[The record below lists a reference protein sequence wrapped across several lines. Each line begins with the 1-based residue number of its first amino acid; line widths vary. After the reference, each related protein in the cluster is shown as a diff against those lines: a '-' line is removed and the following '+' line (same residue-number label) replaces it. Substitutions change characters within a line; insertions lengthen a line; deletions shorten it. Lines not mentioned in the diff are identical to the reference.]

1 MERMGCILTKVFS
14 AKSIHSGSHLIQDT
28 IKQTFHTSLYTKY
41 ITDIYL
47 LYTRYIMKIIVDLD
61 QAVLDK
67 VQKEADNE
75 RRSRKQ
81 MLELIIED
89 AVK

>member
-1 MERMGCILTKVFS
+1 MKV
-14 AKSIHSGSHLIQDT
+14 
-28 IKQTFHTSLYTKY
+28 
-41 ITDIYL
+41 
-47 LYTRYIMKIIVDLD
+47 IIDLD
-61 QAVLDK
+61 ESVLNK
-67 VQKEADNE
+67 VQKKADNE

>member
-1 MERMGCILTKVFS
+1 MK
-14 AKSIHSGSHLIQDT
+14 LI
-28 IKQTFHTSLYTKY
+28 I
-41 ITDIYL
+41 
-47 LYTRYIMKIIVDLD
+47 DLD
-61 QAVLDK
+61 EYIQDK
-67 VQKEADNE
+67 VQKKADKE

>member
-1 MERMGCILTKVFS
+1 
-14 AKSIHSGSHLIQDT
+14 
-28 IKQTFHTSLYTKY
+28 
-41 ITDIYL
+41 
-47 LYTRYIMKIIVDLD
+47 MKIIVDLD

-67 VQKEADNE
+67 VQKKADNE

>member
-1 MERMGCILTKVFS
+1 MKV
-14 AKSIHSGSHLIQDT
+14 
-28 IKQTFHTSLYTKY
+28 
-41 ITDIYL
+41 
-47 LYTRYIMKIIVDLD
+47 IIDLD
-61 QAVLDK
+61 SSIIDK
-67 VQKEADNE
+67 VQKKADSE

>member
-1 MERMGCILTKVFS
+1 MK
-14 AKSIHSGSHLIQDT
+14 LI
-28 IKQTFHTSLYTKY
+28 I
-41 ITDIYL
+41 
-47 LYTRYIMKIIVDLD
+47 DLD
-61 QAVLDK
+61 ESILDK
-67 VQKEADNE
+67 VQKKADKE

>member
-1 MERMGCILTKVFS
+1 L
-14 AKSIHSGSHLIQDT
+14 
-28 IKQTFHTSLYTKY
+28 
-41 ITDIYL
+41 
-47 LYTRYIMKIIVDLD
+47 KIIIDLD
-61 QAVLDK
+61 ESILDK
-67 VQKEADNE
+67 VQQKADKE

>member
-1 MERMGCILTKVFS
+1 MTKVFS
-14 AKSIHSGSHLIQDT
+14 DKSIHYTSHLIQDT

-67 VQKEADNE
+67 VQKKADNE

>member
-1 MERMGCILTKVFS
+1 MKV
-14 AKSIHSGSHLIQDT
+14 
-28 IKQTFHTSLYTKY
+28 
-41 ITDIYL
+41 
-47 LYTRYIMKIIVDLD
+47 IIDLD
-61 QAVLDK
+61 DSILEK
-67 VQKEADNE
+67 IQKKADNE